1 MEFTQRTHT
10 KKNKKWFGKKNPLE
24 LASFHL
30 CSTLLQT
37 FVESV
42 LTSGINSWLGR
53 ATEAERNRVG
63 GTITAATKLHQ
74 SEQITKICSN
84 LGHFHK
90 HFIISEA
97 PTVLLALEMLP
108 SNDSEGMKSC
118 NRDLDGKFQSQVYF
132 LLFCVSFSRSRQWS
146 VIVLIHIMS

>member
-1 MEFTQRTHT
+1 MVW
-10 KKNKKWFGKKNPLE
+10 KKKNPLE

-30 CSTLLQT
+30 

-53 ATEAERNRVG
+53 AAEAERNRVG

-84 LGHFHK
+84 LGQSTKQRTFHQIRGANC
-90 HFIISEA
+90 FTCA
-97 PTVLLALEMLP
+97 
-108 SNDSEGMKSC
+108 
-118 NRDLDGKFQSQVYF
+118 
-132 LLFCVSFSRSRQWS
+132 
-146 VIVLIHIMS
+146 